1 MVFIQEEVEGG
12 NSGGEVNISNNLII
26 IVITIALNQ
35 VKKTCFDHMKKI
47 ISFHH
52 RQICHLAR
60 EAYRHLWA
68 SLLK

>member
-35 VKKTCFDHMKKI
+35 VKKTFFVDMNH
-47 ISFHH
+47 
-52 RQICHLAR
+52 
-60 EAYRHLWA
+60 
-68 SLLK
+68 SLLSLTGQSAI

>member
-35 VKKTCFDHMKKI
+35 VKKTCFDHMNK
-47 ISFHH
+47 SFLF
-52 RQICHLAR
+52 ITGK
-60 EAYRHLWA
+60 
-68 SLLK
+68 SSI